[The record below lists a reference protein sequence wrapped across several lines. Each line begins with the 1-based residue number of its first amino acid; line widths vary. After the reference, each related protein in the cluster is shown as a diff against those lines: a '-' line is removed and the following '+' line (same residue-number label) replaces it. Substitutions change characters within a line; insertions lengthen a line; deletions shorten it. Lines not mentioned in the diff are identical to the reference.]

1 MSGAP
6 AAKQPRVEEDNNN
19 EASGNQQE
27 PPEIEERPREFEQL
41 PALLEGGTTQFG
53 NGTIKTQT
61 WNPSESC
68 TSLPEFLLAFEGI
81 VSRFISNKVQSRP
94 AAAKVLL
101 DVNVEYAKLVGDK
114 LEATVKAVLRSTAI
128 AVTPGQDADEVAS
141 KLCDVVWQRN
151 QNFISQKSGLIV
163 FQVHWGKITV
173 GSFNPLRGAAYVE
186 LPPRVRAKKAVIN
199 VKNTDE
205 RCFGYAILACKY
217 AHQVQKKTANDP
229 KHYTK
234 YFAAE
239 GLNQIRYPVAIS
251 ELSEVEL
258 TLNIAFNVFSF
269 TDDAGEGMYPAYLS
283 KINRK
288 AAINLLYWRG
298 HYS

>member
-1 MSGAP
+1 MANQNTLQTHIIQLIDSHMSGAP

-128 AVTPGQDADEVAS
+128 AVTPGQDADQIAS
-141 KLCDVVWQRN
+141 KLCDIVWQRN
-151 QNFISQKSGLIV
+151 QNFISQTSGLIV
-163 FQVHWGKITV
+163 SSMRVAGSTQV
-173 GSFNPLRGAAYVE
+173 LRDRTPV
-186 LPPRVRAKKAVIN
+186 LPKYGGDRKNLIHCFFSRNAK
-199 VKNTDE
+199 
-205 RCFGYAILACKY
+205 G
-217 AHQVQKKTANDP
+217 
-229 KHYTK
+229 
-234 YFAAE
+234 
-239 GLNQIRYPVAIS
+239 
-251 ELSEVEL
+251 
-258 TLNIAFNVFSF
+258 
-269 TDDAGEGMYPAYLS
+269 
-283 KINRK
+283 
-288 AAINLLYWRG
+288 
-298 HYS
+298 